1 METLCVFDI
10 VLEIKKII
18 LFVIDLFV
26 CIASLFKKFI
36 YLCYT
41 LKLLD
46 AVSGI
51 SFGASF
57 EKGDEIEDTTV
68 SDQKKHR
75 ELNMYLIIK
84 KDHKVSMTMTLT
96 CI

>member
-1 METLCVFDI
+1 MLQTCLY
-10 VLEIKKII
+10 VLHLSLKN
-18 LFVIDLFV
+18 LFIS
-26 CIASLFKKFI
+26 I
-36 YLCYT
+36 YT

-57 EKGDEIEDTTV
+57 EQDDEIEDTTV
-68 SDQKKHR
+68 SDLKKHR

-84 KDHKVSMTMTLT
+84 KITKFP
-96 CI
+96 

>member
-1 METLCVFDI
+1 M
-10 VLEIKKII
+10 
-18 LFVIDLFV
+18 
-26 CIASLFKKFI
+26 
-36 YLCYT
+36 
-41 LKLLD
+41 D

>member
-18 LFVIDLFV
+18 LFVIVLFV

-36 YLCYT
+36 YLYYT

-57 EKGDEIEDTTV
+57 EKGHEIEDTTV
-68 SDQKKHR
+68 LRPKKTQRTKHVF
-75 ELNMYLIIK
+75 NN
-84 KDHKVSMTMTLT
+84 
-96 CI
+96 